1 MNVAIFILVICA
13 SLLMGFY
20 FGRWYQSEQD
30 LMLLHKLNDDIE
42 QMVQSYID
50 MVHRLTYGEFGHTPQ
65 DIETVCI
72 QPEKIERNQ
81 AS

>member
-1 MNVAIFILVICA
+1 MNFAIFILVICA

-30 LMLLHKLNDDIE
+30 LMLLHKLIDDYDE
-42 QMVQSYID
+42 LVQSYID
-50 MVHRLTYGEFGHTPQ
+50 MVHRLAYGEFGHTPQ

-72 QPEKIERNQ
+72 QLEKIERNQ